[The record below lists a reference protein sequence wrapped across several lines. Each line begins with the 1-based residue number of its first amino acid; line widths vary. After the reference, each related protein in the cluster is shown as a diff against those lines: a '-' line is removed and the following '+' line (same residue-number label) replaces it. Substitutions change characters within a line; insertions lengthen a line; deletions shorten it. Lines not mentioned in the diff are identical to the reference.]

1 MRWVCKDIIEESLNA
16 EWRQSAA
23 DALATLNAK
32 DTLDEKKTYLRSKQ
46 ATDIWRSF
54 YNRLPEI
61 FTKKCWYC
69 EAEEIRSDM
78 PVDHFRPKGKVEESD
93 QHEGYW
99 WLAFDWENYRCACT
113 FCNSKRNFDETQG
126 GKGCHFPIF
135 DEERRATCS
144 ADNCNDEQPAILDPC
159 DPDDDRLIWFD
170 SDGVPEPISGANNQQ
185 VQKVINSKE
194 IFHLHESKLCR
205 KRNMVRIDVQRHV
218 KNLNSTDPQTVL
230 SAKSSL
236 RRMISDT
243 EMLSRA
249 AFVYLSQHRQ
259 IDEVQQILNQGAK
272 VL

>member
-1 MRWVCKDIIEESLNA
+1 MRWICKEIIEESINA

-23 DALATLNAK
+23 DALVKLNAK
-32 DTLDEKKTYLRSKQ
+32 VSLDDKKAYLRSKA

-54 YNRLPEI
+54 YNRLPEG

-78 PVDHFRPKGKVEESD
+78 PVDHFRPKGKVEESVHHD
-93 QHEGYW
+93 GYW

-113 FCNSKRNFDETQG
+113 FCNSKRNLEETQG

-135 DEERRATCS
+135 NEGSRATSS
-144 ADNCNDEQPAILDPC
+144 ADNYNDEQPAILDPC

-170 SDGVPEPISGANNQQ
+170 SDGVPEPINGANNEQT
-185 VQKVINSKE
+185 QKVNNSTK
-194 IFHLHESKLCR
+194 IFHLHETKICR
-205 KRNMVRIDVQRHV
+205 KRNKIRLDVKRYV
-218 KNLNSTDPQTVL
+218 DDLSSADNQTVL
-230 SAKSSL
+230 SAKNSL
-236 RRMISDT
+236 RRMISET

-259 IDEVQQILNQGAK
+259 IDEVERILNRGA
-272 VL
+272 